1 MEDIKNKK
9 NLFHVYYFIAMI
21 TSYLTMRQLNR
32 QMSESIRLIFYML
45 LFFSLVHYEK
55 NIQKINFI
63 FYKPWHKMMLLLL
76 EFYIT
81 FSITGVYLL
90 DSSVEYEMA
99 YIDIVYV
106 ILSFIWVHPIALL
119 LLEKILFIGNPQNI
133 GKQKF
138 NRSIRWQLVILMM
151 IPCILFCIGF
161 NPAITSSDSEY
172 CFDLAHKIWE
182 TEVVMEDWQPPFYIF
197 ILNILIKIYD
207 SVSFVI
213 IIQCICFSL
222 VFVDGILYFNEKGVS
237 RKLLVIIYC
246 FISFGISNLIQLST
260 LWKDIPYMISMMWL
274 TILIIKFVLDKDLYQ
289 KKWSWYI
296 QLVFASV
303 FSALFRQNGILPVF
317 VIIILFPL
325 ISKESKKVL
334 LACIMSFILILLIKN
349 PLYQAMG
356 VLEAPQ
362 LKFFSLANDIMYSY
376 YKGNTISDEAMDIVN
391 KVTSND
397 PENFEYNAYFVNY
410 KNSEPKGYSVIEF
423 MKIYLEN
430 ALRNPRDSIMAVLIR
445 SSNIWSIVKP
455 YDEVAGSVNYT
466 GECISYTE
474 NVYPYRKVNRITVF
488 LTDICR
494 AVTGN
499 SVLYVIYW
507 RTGIYNILIFSMLG
521 IILIKIGIKDLIFYI
536 MPFIPIV
543 CNLFALF
550 ITSGWPEYR
559 YFWPSMTISLLLLCY
574 FILLKMSVNLD
585 EGGKN
590 VY

>member
-45 LFFSLVHYEK
+45 LFFSLVHNEK

-81 FSITGVYLL
+81 FSITGVYVL

-474 NVYPYRKVNRITVF
+474 NVYPYRKVNRMTVF

>member
-1 MEDIKNKK
+1 
-9 NLFHVYYFIAMI
+9 
-21 TSYLTMRQLNR
+21 
-32 QMSESIRLIFYML
+32 
-45 LFFSLVHYEK
+45 
-55 NIQKINFI
+55 
-63 FYKPWHKMMLLLL
+63 
-76 EFYIT
+76 
-81 FSITGVYLL
+81 
-90 DSSVEYEMA
+90 
-99 YIDIVYV
+99 
-106 ILSFIWVHPIALL
+106 
-119 LLEKILFIGNPQNI
+119 
-133 GKQKF
+133 
-138 NRSIRWQLVILMM
+138 
-151 IPCILFCIGF
+151 
-161 NPAITSSDSEY
+161 
-172 CFDLAHKIWE
+172 
-182 TEVVMEDWQPPFYIF
+182 
-197 ILNILIKIYD
+197 
-207 SVSFVI
+207 
-213 IIQCICFSL
+213 
-222 VFVDGILYFNEKGVS
+222 
-237 RKLLVIIYC
+237 
-246 FISFGISNLIQLST
+246 
-260 LWKDIPYMISMMWL
+260 
-274 TILIIKFVLDKDLYQ
+274 
-289 KKWSWYI
+289 
-296 QLVFASV
+296 
-303 FSALFRQNGILPVF
+303 
-317 VIIILFPL
+317 
-325 ISKESKKVL
+325 
-334 LACIMSFILILLIKN
+334 
-349 PLYQAMG
+349 
-356 VLEAPQ
+356 
-362 LKFFSLANDIMYSY
+362 
-376 YKGNTISDEAMDIVN
+376 
-391 KVTSND
+391 
-397 PENFEYNAYFVNY
+397 
-410 KNSEPKGYSVIEF
+410 

>member
-81 FSITGVYLL
+81 FSITGVYVL

-303 FSALFRQNGILPVF
+303 FSALFRQNGILQVF